1 MSKIKKIYSPT
12 FKLKVVLKYLSN
24 DRTISELCQEFSI
37 SKQTINNWVSQLKL
51 SANLVY
57 DGKSKNESKKEY
69 EKKIDNLNN
78 QIGQLFVENN
88 FLKKALD
95 A

>member
-24 DRTISELCQEFSI
+24 DCTISELCQEFSV

-57 DGKSKNESKKEY
+57 DSKSKNNNKKEPRAKKLK
-69 EKKIDNLNN
+69 EKN
-78 QIGQLFVENN
+78 
-88 FLKKALD
+88 
-95 A
+95 